1 MTSRLGMYRFLQMPG
16 GHEVMFTNPD
26 GLAAKIIEAGRD

>member
-1 MTSRLGMYRFLQMPG
+1 MTSRLGMYRFLQMSG